1 MRVVQP
7 EGGKGSLKW
16 IQRAIEFNPAILQ
29 PDGVPPI
36 EWLSPRR
43 EDEFAEYRDA
53 SFLKLVGCENLATAL
68 PEFWPARG
76 PQWDAL
82 GVAEGMPVLLEA
94 KAHVREMFSPA
105 CAATGKSRDLII
117 AAFET
122 VCRDLG
128 GTTGANWTETFY
140 QIGNRIAH
148 LWWLHQH
155 KVNAHLVFANFLNDA
170 EMNGPRWPETWK
182 AATDTAFHSL
192 GLGDRHR
199 LSRFIHHVYPDV
211 TEL

>member
-16 IQRAIEFNPAILQ
+16 IQRAIECNPAFLQ

-43 EDEFAEYRDA
+43 EDEFAEYRDT
-53 SFLKLVGCENLATAL
+53 SFLKLVGCEKLAPQL
-68 PEFWPARG
+68 REFWPSRG

-82 GVAEGMPVLLEA
+82 GIADGMPVLLEA

-105 CAATGKSRDLII
+105 CGASGKSRDMILK
-117 AAFET
+117 AFEK
-122 VCRDLG
+122 VREDLG
-128 GTTGANWTETFY
+128 VVGNTDWMKSFY
-140 QIGNRIAH
+140 QVANRIAH
-148 LWWLHQH
+148 LWWLHEN
-155 KVNAHLVFANFLNDA
+155 KVNAHLVFAGFLQDA
-170 EMNGPRWPETWK
+170 EMNGPSWPETWK
-182 AATDTAFHSL
+182 AATDTAFHAL
-192 GLGDRHR
+192 GLGGRHH
-199 LSRFIHHVYPDV
+199 LSGFIHHVYPDV